1 MIVKAMVPLFH
12 HRKFLSFC
20 YVEITSA
27 TLQRSVSTASL
38 QRSGSTA
45 SLQRSGSLPDIAGA
59 VPFIEKFQVEG
70 FLKAMQK
77 LNKSFGRHSFFPSRS
92 LGAQVPEKFTIED
105 MLCYQKDP
113 IPTSVLKISNDLV
126 KLAVKLFTLILKYMG
141 VDSPDEVSLDERI
154 ELVGQLYK
162 QGLKNSELR
171 DELFAQILKQ
181 TRNNPD
187 KQYSIRA
194 WELMYL
200 CASCMPPSTDIGGF
214 LTEYVRNEAEG
225 ANSDPDIQVLA
236 LSTLNTLKIS
246 CNAGPRQKIPGRDEI
261 KALLIGK
268 QLNTT
273 VFFLDETF
281 EEITYGIATTVAD
294 AVEYCL
300 TAYPLQELA
309 GIIKLQAYSSFS
321 LFECRKVVA
330 GSKSPEPG
338 NDEYIGLDDKSY
350 IGDLLADFKAPKDPS
365 KGDLVLRKL
374 LFRKKFFRE
383 SDEAIG
389 APVFV
394 YLSYVQLQHDY
405 ILGNYPVGRED
416 AAQLAALQ
424 ILVEN
429 GYVVSPESSADW
441 ASQLDH
447 FLPKH
452 IAVNRPIR
460 EWVSDILF
468 RYRSMENLT
477 KNEARQQFLRILR
490 ALPYGHSIFFT
501 VRKSEDPLGLL
512 PGKFTLAINNRG
524 VHFFRPVPIEY
535 LHSAELR
542 EIMQF
547 GSSDTAVFFKMRV
560 ANVLQ
565 VFQFETKQGEEIC
578 ASLKTHINDVML
590 RSNSTAKS
598 AASVSTN
605 GNISDKSRPSNDEA
619 YEKRIE
625 DLSRALEESKRAA
638 NQLLEE
644 QHEKQKQEAKLQEEL
659 ESLKGVLRSKEENL
673 MEVTNDRDKL
683 RSLCDQKD
691 SALQAALSEKRS
703 MEEKLTTRSPRVFES
718 NASKELVEVNKKVL
732 LEFLRNFSNLGMQM
746 QLLEERRETQKREAK
761 LQEELEGLK
770 AILRSEKQ
778 NLMEV
783 ASDRDKLRSLCD
795 RKDSALQAA
804 LSEKQSMEARLA
816 TRGSNSVFESTAR
829 KEQVEEHNKV
839 LQKIQDELNVCR
851 SELRASGETRRRLVN
866 EKKMLE
872 ERIVNL
878 ERQKAEEVEILQESF
893 EQDSKAANLQ
903 ISELITK
910 LEEVT
915 RGLAVTQLSLA
926 TKEDELSAL
935 KNDYKEL
942 EELREMKK
950 DIDRKNESTSVLWMM
965 QGAKLAELETLYK
978 EEQVLRKQY
987 FNTIEDMKGKI
998 RVFCRL
1004 RPLSDK
1010 EIAQKERNVLQTID
1024 EFTVEYQWRDDIK
1037 QHLYDRVFEGI
1048 ASQEDVFDDARY
1060 LVQSAVDGHN
1070 VCVFAY
1076 GQTGSGKTFTIY
1088 GLEDNP
1094 GLTPRAA
1101 SELFGILKRDSKN
1114 VQFSLKVYM
1123 VELYQDVLVDLLLP
1137 KSSKRLK
1144 LDIKK
1149 DSKGMVSIDNVTVV
1163 SISTLDELNSI
1174 IRRGSE
1180 QRHTSGTSTNEHSSR
1195 SHVILSIVVESTNLQ
1210 TQSVARGKLS
1220 FVDLA
1225 GSERTK
1231 KSGSQG
1237 VQLKEAQSINKSL
1250 SALGDVISALFSG
1263 NQHIPYRNHKL
1274 TMLMSDSLGGNAKTL
1289 MFVNISPAES
1299 NLDES
1304 NNSLTYA
1311 SRVRAVVNDPKKN
1324 VSSKEVL
1331 RLKKLLAYWKE
1342 KAGRKGDDEDLEE
1355 IQEERSTEE

>member
-1 MIVKAMVPLFH
+1 MWFGPPLSTNLAPSATPPNVKRSSSVNSVALSNLDDCESDGSIVPPP
-12 HRKFLSFC
+12 
-20 YVEITSA
+20 TSA

-77 LNKSFGRHSFFPSRS
+77 LNKSFGRHSFFPSMS

-113 IPTSVLKISNDLV
+113 IPTSVLKINNDLV
-126 KLAVKLFTLILKYMG
+126 KLAVKLFKHILKYMG

-281 EEITYGIATTVAD
+281 EEITYGISTTVAD
-294 AVEYCL
+294 AVE
-300 TAYPLQELA
+300 ELA

-365 KGDLVLRKL
+365 KGDLMLRKL
-374 LFRKKFFRE
+374 VFRKKFFRE

-394 YLSYVQLQHDY
+394 YLSYVQLQYDY

-524 VHFFRPVPIEY
+524 VHFFRPIPIEY

-547 GSSDTAVFFKMRV
+547 GSSNTAVFFKMRV

-590 RSNSTAKS
+590 RSNSIAKS

-605 GNISDKSRPSNDEA
+605 GDISDKFRPSNGEA

-625 DLSRALEESKRAA
+625 DLSRALEESQRAA

-644 QHEKQKQEAKLQEEL
+644 QREKQKQEAKLQEEL
-659 ESLKGVLRSKEENL
+659 ESLKGVLRSEEENL
-673 MEVTNDRDKL
+673 MEVTSDRDKL

-691 SALQAALSEKRS
+691 SALQAALSEKRN
-703 MEEKLTTRSPRVFES
+703 MEEKLTTRSTRVFES
-718 NASKELVEVNKKVL
+718 NASKELVEVNKK
-732 LEFLRNFSNLGMQM
+732 
-746 QLLEERRETQKREAK
+746 LLEERRETQKREAK
-761 LQEELEGLK
+761 LEEELEGLK

-783 ASDRDKLRSLCD
+783 TSDRDKLRSLCD

-816 TRGSNSVFESTAR
+816 TRGSNTVFESAAK
-829 KEQVEEHNKV
+829 KELIEENNKV
-839 LQKIQDELNVCR
+839 LQKIQDELNMCK
-851 SELRASGETRRRLVN
+851 SELRASEETRRRLVN

-872 ERIVNL
+872 ERIVSL

-893 EQDSKAANLQ
+893 EQDSKATNLQ
-903 ISELITK
+903 VSELITK

-915 RGLAVTQLSLA
+915 QALAMTQSSLA
-926 TKEDELSAL
+926 TKEKELSSL

-950 DIDRKNESTSVLWMM
+950 DIDRKNESTSALLMM
-965 QGAKLAELETLYK
+965 QGAQLAELETLYR

-1024 EFTVEYQWRDDIK
+1024 EFTVEHQWKDDIK
-1037 QHLYDRVFEGI
+1037 QHLYDRVFDGI

-1060 LVQSAVDGHN
+1060 LVQSAVDGYN

-1101 SELFGILKRDSKN
+1101 SELFRILKRDSKN

-1231 KSGSQG
+1231 KSGSHG

-1355 IQEERSTEE
+1355 IKEDRLTEE